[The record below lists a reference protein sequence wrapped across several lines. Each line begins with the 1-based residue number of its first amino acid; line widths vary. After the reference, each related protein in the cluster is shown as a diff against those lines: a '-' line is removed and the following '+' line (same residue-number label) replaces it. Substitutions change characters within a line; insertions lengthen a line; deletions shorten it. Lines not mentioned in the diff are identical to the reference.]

1 MFCLGV
7 LEREAE
13 SPARTPDA
21 MARSSGSPGH
31 GAVAVTKP
39 EQIQPRRLH
48 PLPRGLVELYGLLAV
63 LFVLVPEWMAGG
75 ALLGFRANRRGSDLP
90 AAAAVW
96 QKLPEL
102 RLAAMSLAE
111 LRLLA
116 LEQGIGG
123 YAGLGRGRLSARLIR
138 ALKPG
143 QKQRKAL
150 W

>member
-1 MFCLGV
+1 
-7 LEREAE
+7 
-13 SPARTPDA
+13 
-21 MARSSGSPGH
+21 MARPPGAPGH
-31 GAVAVTKP
+31 GATAVTGP
-39 EQIQPRRLH
+39 EQTPPRRLH

-75 ALLGFRANRRGSDLP
+75 ALLGFRANRRGSGLP

-102 RLAAMSLAE
+102 RLAAMGLAD

-116 LEQGIGG
+116 RELGICG
-123 YAGLGRGRLSARLIR
+123 YACLGRDRLSARLIR
-138 ALKPG
+138 RLKPQ
-143 QKQRKAL
+143 QKLQQNPRKAL

>member
-1 MFCLGV
+1 
-7 LEREAE
+7 
-13 SPARTPDA
+13 
-21 MARSSGSPGH
+21 MARPPGAPGH
-31 GAVAVTKP
+31 GATAVTGP
-39 EQIQPRRLH
+39 EQTPPRRLH
-48 PLPRGLVELYGLLAV
+48 PLPKGLVELYGLLAV

-102 RLAAMSLAE
+102 RLAAMGLAD

-116 LEQGIGG
+116 RELGICG
-123 YAGLGRGRLSARLIR
+123 YACLGRDRLSARLIR
-138 ALKPG
+138 RLKPQ
-143 QKQRKAL
+143 QKLQQNPRKAL